1 MMEVLLRYLAFEEKE
16 LGREYDE
23 IFRHLAEWE
32 TSLDSRKFM
41 DKFIKSEVCIYCS
54 HEIYKYLKS
63 LAENDPNYCL
73 DILTKLYNKKSRK
86 HIENAEEYPLEDN
99 ELQEITEILI
109 DAYNNVR
116 VYDKDNQSLES
127 AMDLL
132 DALLENENVNY
143 YLNRC
148 LQILEE

>member
-1 MMEVLLRYLAFEEKE
+1 MKSISKINGIYLYDLIRDYDNCLKAVKEACKDHKHNPVVLN
-16 LGREYDE
+16 
-23 IFRHLAEWE
+23 
-32 TSLDSRKFM
+32 
-41 DKFIKSEVCIYCS
+41 IK
-54 HEIYKYLKS
+54 
-63 LAENDPNYCL
+63 
-73 DILTKLYNKKSRK
+73 
-86 HIENAEEYPLEDN
+86 ENAEEYPLEDG

-132 DALLENENVNY
+132 DALLEKEDVNY

-148 LQILEE
+148 LQTLEE